1 MDEQPSRGDGKR
13 AAASSSG
20 AAPLTAAD
28 VSRYFSRR
36 FGAPVLIRNMRQTFP
51 GLSRVTWLV
60 QAEIAGERQDFALRV
75 DPPGGGLGFHPL
87 RTEWEIYRR
96 LWNTC
101 IPVPEPLWFDE
112 DVEFADG
119 RPHMVRRLVD
129 GKMSVD
135 RLSEQSAEGALIR
148 KRVAFEHAERLARLH
163 TLDWRALHFE
173 ELFQAPNDAP
183 DALHAEFR
191 IWRERWNR
199 EKPAGY
205 AVIEEALCWLEEQL
219 PRDPP
224 RISLLKGNN
233 GLGEE
238 IWRGERIVA
247 MCDWEL
253 ASLSDGTLDLAFS
266 QGTLGLHDYAETL
279 RHYESIVGHEVPAH
293 RLAAGAFVTWFKML
307 VCGVVGMHN
316 RFVRGDPRI
325 QLLSAGL
332 VYTKGTEHK
341 LARCIGKD
349 LVEAWQKIANEDKS
363 YYVSA
368 RGTK

>member
-1 MDEQPSRGDGKR
+1 VDERPSPEDRKR
-13 AAASSSG
+13 ASVSSSG
-20 AAPLTAAD
+20 TAPLTAAD
-28 VSRYFSRR
+28 VGRYFSRR
-36 FGAPVLIRNMRQTFP
+36 FGSPVLIRNLRQTFP
-51 GLSRVTWLV
+51 GLSRITWLI
-60 QAEIAGERQDFALRV
+60 QAEIAGERQDFAVRV

-112 DVEFADG
+112 NVEFADG
-119 RPHMVRRLVD
+119 RPHMVRRLVE

-135 RLSEQSAEGALIR
+135 RLTDQGAEGA
-148 KRVAFEHAERLARLH
+148 FDHAEMLARLH
-163 TLDWRALHFE
+163 MLDWRALHFE
-173 ELFQAPNDAP
+173 DLFPAPKDAA

-191 IWRERWNR
+191 IWRERWNQ
-199 EKPAGY
+199 EKPGGY
-205 AVIEEALCWLEEQL
+205 AVIEEALCWLEEHL

-238 IWRGERIVA
+238 IWRGEKIVA

-266 QGTLGLHDYAETL
+266 QGTLGLHHYADTL
-279 RHYESIVGHEVPAH
+279 RHYESFVGYEVPAH

-349 LVEAWQKIANEDKS
+349 LVEAWQTIAIEDQS
-363 YYVSA
+363 YYVNA